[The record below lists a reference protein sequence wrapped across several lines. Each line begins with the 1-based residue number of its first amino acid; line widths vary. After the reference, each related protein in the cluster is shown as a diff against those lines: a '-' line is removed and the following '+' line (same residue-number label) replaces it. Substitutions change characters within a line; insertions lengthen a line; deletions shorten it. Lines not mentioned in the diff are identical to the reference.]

1 MYLWLHAHKW
11 TTQLSWT
18 NRRMYLF
25 LCVTVAIQ
33 NNNSWY
39 DVGISVCV
47 YTWHCYKVSVAISAF
62 LLLWATRAKQ
72 PCALFS
78 PGCCTPLTTSYLGVL
93 LLDSHTHAKKWYM
106 RMICSDSTSM
116 VHCVHAIIGTYTLII
131 DQQSV
136 HTMNMCLSACNI
148 QFNLPQM
155 SRDHRWSNA
164 QARRVIS
171 R

>member
-1 MYLWLHAHKW
+1 MHNLLKPIYFECISEKAVPQDSAYLLITLDIVQMTLLFDNTILHWQAVLYAGISWWEIRQNQHYAVELVVCTVVYVPMIACTKW

-78 PGCCTPLTTSYLGVL
+78 PGCCTPLTTS
-93 LLDSHTHAKKWYM
+93 
-106 RMICSDSTSM
+106 
-116 VHCVHAIIGTYTLII
+116 
-131 DQQSV
+131 
-136 HTMNMCLSACNI
+136 
-148 QFNLPQM
+148 P
-155 SRDHRWSNA
+155 
-164 QARRVIS
+164 
-171 R
+171 